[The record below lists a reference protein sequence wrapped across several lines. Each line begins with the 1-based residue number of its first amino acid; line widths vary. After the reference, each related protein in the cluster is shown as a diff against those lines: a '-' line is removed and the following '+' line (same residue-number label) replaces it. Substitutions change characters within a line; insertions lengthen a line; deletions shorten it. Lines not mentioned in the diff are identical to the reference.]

1 MSPSPDIR
9 ARRAPAFVL
18 LVFFWELTWALL
30 VATPVHAWAKRVW
43 GAHPDGDAVLFRPGG
58 RELSLWIASGDDATS
73 VVIRTTVILLVAGVV
88 IGQIP
93 LGALVA
99 SLVRRVRAA
108 QALAVG
114 VRAWLP
120 LLGVLVLAGAI
131 EGMLLALGL
140 FGASALDAALRDRLG
155 DARAFGVR
163 LAVFGLFV
171 IFAAIVGVIADLARV
186 AIGRHVAERD
196 PDAEPE
202 SGLTVLR
209 IGIRA
214 ALATSRRA
222 LGRALLAWGWRAAL
236 GLALLALGMAAGSLA
251 GSSGGATLFAVF
263 VAHQAVV
270 LVRTALRA
278 SWLANALRLVA
289 GSQRETSVR

>member
-1 MSPSPDIR
+1 MSAAPDIR
-9 ARRAPAFVL
+9 ARRAPVAVL
-18 LVFFWELTWALL
+18 LVFVWELAWALL

-58 RELSLWIASGDDATS
+58 RELSSWIASGDDAS
-73 VVIRTTVILLVAGVV
+73 AVVIRTTAILLVAGAV

-99 SLVRRVRAA
+99 SLVRRVRPP

-120 LLGVLVLAGAI
+120 LLGILVLAGAI
-131 EGMLLALGL
+131 EGMVLSVGML
-140 FGASALDAALRDRLG
+140 GASALDGALRDRMG

-171 IFAAIVGVIADLARV
+171 VVAAVVGVIADLGRV
-186 AIGRHVAERD
+186 AIARHVAERD

-202 SGLTVLR
+202 SGLRVLR

-214 ALATSRRA
+214 ALATTRRA
-222 LGRALLAWGWRAAL
+222 IGRAVLAWAWRAAL
-236 GLALLALGMAAGSLA
+236 AAALVVVGAVLGSMAGGRGGAVLA
-251 GSSGGATLFAVF
+251 GVF
-263 VAHQAVV
+263 VAHQLLILA
-270 LVRTALRA
+270 RTALRA
-278 SWLANALRLVA
+278 SWLANALRLVE
-289 GSQRETSVR
+289 R